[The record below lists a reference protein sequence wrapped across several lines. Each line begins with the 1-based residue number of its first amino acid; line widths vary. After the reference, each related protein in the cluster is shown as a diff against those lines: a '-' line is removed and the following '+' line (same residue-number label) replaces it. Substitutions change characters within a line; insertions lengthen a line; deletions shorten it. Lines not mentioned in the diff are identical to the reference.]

1 MTALSIFIMGIIGF
15 FLLFILSLA
24 FALWLSDKTQKSPA
38 QKRANWVNDNYDWYI
53 KNKRG

>member
-1 MTALSIFIMGIIGF
+1 MTALSILFVGIIGF
-15 FLLFILSLA
+15 FLLFIMSLA